1 MALLFQHPLL
11 LALIVALIMLLL
23 AFPLLAWWLGAF
35 QSEHAEVDAG
45 IEQLRSMSRED
56 FLALIVRILKERGME
71 VADNDQGSVRNGLD
85 LSFTRGNSHYLM
97 QCRNQENQHISVQ
110 NIAQMRRLMEQH
122 QARGA
127 ILVTCGRIDAETLT
141 AANQSGIRVMAGK
154 TLWEEVKPWIAQGQ
168 LSDIRQNTNRAQR
181 NRLLRAAL
189 FALLPALFS
198 AALALA
204 LSPETP
210 LPSNNTPAPLTR
222 QPDPP
227 SNTVAPPPS
236 SAASIA
242 RLGPEQLAA
251 RRATALMDVR
261 GLSQVAKAN
270 WDSRFTVHLHLH
282 EHLDGPPL
290 EALVQDICRALL
302 QHEELRYTRL
312 QIDVPPATADA
323 PVRVRWRQCQ

>member
-11 LALIVALIMLLL
+11 LALIVALIVLLL

-97 QCRNQENQHISVQ
+97 QCRNQENQHITVQ

-127 ILVTCGRIDAETLT
+127 ILVTCGRIDAEALT

-210 LPSNNTPAPLTR
+210 LPGNNSAADAPARSAQQYGRP
-222 QPDPP
+222 
-227 SNTVAPPPS
+227 APS

-242 RLGPEQLAA
+242 RLSPEQLAA